1 MKKPITLLSLLLC
14 LQAATAQTTSHAL
27 LVAVGDY
34 PAYTGWHKLQSVN
47 DAWLIE
53 NSLISQGFQP
63 ANIHTLTD
71 AQVTRENILQAI
83 HTQLIQ
89 RVRPGDLAVFH
100 FSGHGQQVQDDN
112 GDEIDGLDEALV
124 PYNSPKKFQPGI
136 NYGQHLLRDDELGEA
151 LLALRQRLGPQGH
164 LLVLLDACHSGTA
177 TRGLSTVARGTD
189 VVMAD
194 PDYLARLQDSPR
206 SEAAVGD
213 LSGLTAGLAPVVVLS
228 GSSPNQSSYE
238 QQNSQQ
244 NYGLFSYAFAK
255 TLHRL
260 PGDASYRSLLAAI
273 KQEVGLRTSLQTPLG
288 EGALDMIVFGSGV
301 QPAATY
307 FTVNKIISP
316 YRIQVEAG
324 ELEGC
329 TAGSIVALYPPNVTD
344 TLGVPPLSTGYV
356 QHSTS
361 FASDISLDQPLTS
374 EQLQI
379 AKVFIRERNYE
390 ALRVTLHISL
400 QDLSR
405 QEQLQAALSAYPF
418 IVLSHTRADLS
429 LQESISPSGQS
440 SMQLYQ
446 YDGRLLWQVPVDAYW
461 NSSSKARQLAA
472 VIADYARAD
481 FLRNLET
488 DSPYLRAQLYVL
500 VSDGQGGYTPLQNRP
515 LRFGE
520 SIKLEVVNQ
529 GYDPFFFSILDI
541 QPNHKINKI
550 VPALRPAADFYLR
563 PYTYWQSEVLTVGEP
578 EGIEVLKVIATTQ
591 PVDFGFSRS
600 SSQGPGKPLDILL
613 SSLFEDASE
622 SRSAGQALP
631 ADSGHISSLMLQ
643 IVR

>member
-1 MKKPITLLSLLLC
+1 
-14 LQAATAQTTSHAL
+14 
-27 LVAVGDY
+27 
-34 PAYTGWHKLQSVN
+34 
-47 DAWLIE
+47 
-53 NSLISQGFQP
+53 
-63 ANIHTLTD
+63 
-71 AQVTRENILQAI
+71 
-83 HTQLIQ
+83 
-89 RVRPGDLAVFH
+89 
-100 FSGHGQQVQDDN
+100 
-112 GDEIDGLDEALV
+112 
-124 PYNSPKKFQPGI
+124 
-136 NYGQHLLRDDELGEA
+136 
-151 LLALRQRLGPQGH
+151 
-164 LLVLLDACHSGTA
+164 
-177 TRGLSTVARGTD
+177 
-189 VVMAD
+189 
-194 PDYLARLQDSPR
+194 
-206 SEAAVGD
+206 
-213 LSGLTAGLAPVVVLS
+213 
-228 GSSPNQSSYE
+228 
-238 QQNSQQ
+238 
-244 NYGLFSYAFAK
+244 
-255 TLHRL
+255 
-260 PGDASYRSLLAAI
+260 
-273 KQEVGLRTSLQTPLG
+273 
-288 EGALDMIVFGSGV
+288 MIVFGSGV